1 MINKILKNE
10 ILTYISRLVV
20 GFVLIVASVP
30 KIADSATFAKSIAA
44 YNLFPY
50 FIVSSSALVVP
61 WLELI
66 LGLFLIFGILLRGSS
81 LLSSALFFFFSIL
94 IAVTL
99 LRGLSIDC
107 GCFGF
112 DGAALSWKRLLE
124 DVGLILLSLQ
134 IFYHTTRKNLN
145 QII

>member
-1 MINKILKNE
+1 MINKILKNKT
-10 ILTYISRLVV
+10 LTYVSRLIV
-20 GFVLIVASVP
+20 GFIFIVAGVP
-30 KIADSATFAKSIAA
+30 KIANPAVFAKSIEA

-50 FIVSSSALVVP
+50 FIVSASALVIP

-81 LLSSALFFFFSIL
+81 LLSSILFFFFSIV
-94 IAVTL
+94 IAVSL

-112 DGAALSWKRLLE
+112 DGVALSWKKLLE
-124 DVGLILLSLQ
+124 DVGLLLLSLQ
-134 IFYHTTRKNLN
+134 IYYHTSRKKLN
-145 QII
+145 QI